1 MTTESSRNVRNSGK
15 TTSTIYTKYVQCVR
29 GFFSCDNVVLPTYC
43 YINILHATI
52 LPTTAISHSESEDIY
67 QKYIHYPV

>member
-1 MTTESSRNVRNSGK
+1 MTTESSRNVRNCRK
-15 TTSTIYTKYVQCVR
+15 TTSTTYTKYVQ
-29 GFFSCDNVVLPTYC
+29 GFFSCGDNVVLPTYC

-52 LPTTAISHSESEDIY
+52 LPTTAISQSESEDIY

>member
-1 MTTESSRNVRNSGK
+1 MTTESSRNVRNCQK
-15 TTSTIYTKYVQCVR
+15 TISTTYTKYVQGVQ
-29 GFFSCDNVVLPTYC
+29 GFFNCDNVVLPTYC